1 MPVPGDFQLTS
12 EQKGILK
19 QALHYKRAWESDEK
33 TAFDTAFK
41 TTLENANRDV
51 ARIILQ
57 TQEQQGVLP
66 SLTPTSTTTT
76 QHKQRNATIATSEH
90 SISQQAGNNS
100 KKKSDSCINSRGGGL
115 SPVPSV
121 VLSSSSVNN
130 NIPPHQRVR
139 YNNNTINN
147 RLFPL
152 QQLPELEASTVGR
165 RSGRGGGGSVS
176 GARSEASHHAVSSVL
191 CRDAS
196 DVSAASTRVRDLE
209 ARLKNEE
216 AKRIQVHN
224 ELQEI
229 RALIESKLGGG
240 MPPKNNNTKPL
251 SSGMIP
257 RMSSNGLDDVNNI
270 YRRGT
275 PATKQVS
282 LRALS
287 NGRHTVDLR
296 SKVKTGKGVVDP
308 APYAY
313 RLQ

>member
-1 MPVPGDFQLTS
+1 MPVPGDYQLTS

-19 QALHYKRAWESDEK
+19 QALHYKRAWENDEK

-57 TQEQQGVLP
+57 TQEKQGILP
-66 SLTPTSTTTT
+66 SLSPTTATTTT
-76 QHKQRNATIATSEH
+76 AQNERAAVDHQSR
-90 SISQQAGNNS
+90 GN
-100 KKKSDSCINSRGGGL
+100 KKSSVYNSGGGAGL
-115 SPVPSV
+115 TPVPSV
-121 VLSSSSVNN
+121 AVSSSSAY
-130 NIPPHQRVR
+130 IPPHQRVR
-139 YNNNTINN
+139 YNNNTLNN

-152 QQLPELEASTVGR
+152 QQLPDLETSSGGR
-165 RSGRGGGGSVS
+165 RRGGGSAVS
-176 GARSEASHHAVSSVL
+176 ASTEASHHAVSSVL

-196 DVSAASTRVRDLE
+196 DVSASSTRVRDFE

-229 RALIESKLGGG
+229 RALIESKLGGIKG
-240 MPPKNNNTKPL
+240 AAAGSTYNHKSL
-251 SSGMIP
+251 SGSVPG
-257 RMSSNGLDDVNNI
+257 MSSNGLDVGNSI

-296 SKVKTGKGVVDP
+296 SKVKTGRGVVDQ